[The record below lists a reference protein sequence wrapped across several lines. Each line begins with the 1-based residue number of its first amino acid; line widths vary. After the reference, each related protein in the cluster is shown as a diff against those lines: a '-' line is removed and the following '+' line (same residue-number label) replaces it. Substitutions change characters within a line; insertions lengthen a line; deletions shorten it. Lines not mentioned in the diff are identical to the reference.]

1 MWKACIKTAIT
12 NYFSLKAGWLKLE
25 SQKVSQTWHLTC
37 VDELDMPLQV
47 AVDHENLVAARVR
60 ARSLPHLLVMFLD
73 VFLKS
78 QQTGTQSVV
87 YTDEGRARLLSFILT
102 AFSQGQFILNG
113 NNSLL
118 IFNLWYYYQSA
129 TINLICF
136 YFIHTYLIHFTLKL
150 AVNRPLTA
158 LCSGIVSPC
167 WKQLNNI

>member
-129 TINLICF
+129 TISLICF
-136 YFIHTYLIHFTLKL
+136 YFIHTYLIHFTL
-150 AVNRPLTA
+150 
-158 LCSGIVSPC
+158 
-167 WKQLNNI
+167 

>member
-1 MWKACIKTAIT
+1 MWKACIKTAIK

-118 IFNLWYYYQSA
+118 FFFVVLTLENVNLWYYYQSA
-129 TINLICF
+129 TISLICF
-136 YFIHTYLIHFTLKL
+136 YFIHTYLIHFKTLY
-150 AVNRPLTA
+150 
-158 LCSGIVSPC
+158 S
-167 WKQLNNI
+167 

>member
-1 MWKACIKTAIT
+1 
-12 NYFSLKAGWLKLE
+12 
-25 SQKVSQTWHLTC
+25 
-37 VDELDMPLQV
+37 MPLQV

-118 IFNLWYYYQSA
+118 IFNL
-129 TINLICF
+129 
-136 YFIHTYLIHFTLKL
+136 
-150 AVNRPLTA
+150 
-158 LCSGIVSPC
+158 
-167 WKQLNNI
+167 